1 MFRDG
6 VKTITYR
13 VVCFEATHWNPPFCL
28 FVLTG
33 RTWNVKFMYW
43 INGKEWTIKA
53 VLAKFLFC
61 FSRKMLTIT
70 VTAQRFPK
78 ELSCPLCK
86 DAMKGAV
93 YMRCCFSSFCDQCK
107 FILLRLSH
115 SVLVLLYTTHFF
127 FQRNCEDCT
136 NNFIIKINKDGTTW
150 LNRRSSSSY
159 ICKLGL

>member
-1 MFRDG
+1 MFKQQLVCISGHYIQACPTNGDPSYDFRFSKHPTG
-6 VKTITYR
+6 VLKATCEMG
-13 VVCFEATHWNPPFCL
+13 VVSSP
-28 FVLTG
+28 
-33 RTWNVKFMYW
+33 
-43 INGKEWTIKA
+43 II
-53 VLAKFLFC
+53 
-61 FSRKMLTIT
+61 
-70 VTAQRFPK
+70 VTAQRFLK

-86 DAMKGAV
+86 DAMKDAV

-107 FILLRLSH
+107 FILLRLLH